1 MIKFDFMKLQDLK
14 NLKAEELDKLFI
26 EGISPSQDELEGFF
40 AGISLPQTTK
50 TFLPRAFEKFAIFV
64 GDKIWKGK
72 VFMKIDSE
80 LRGANILTDFK
91 IPVFPFRVEQSNSFL
106 DGKPCLILNYRI
118 FPNPFPV
125 VFIRDELRKIGEKL
139 YLGVM
144 FFYPVFLRIPSIYFG
159 LERE

>member
-1 MIKFDFMKLQDLK
+1 MNLQDLK
-14 NLKAEELDKLFI
+14 NLKSEELDKLFI
-26 EGISPSQDELEGFF
+26 EGVAPAQDELQGFF
-40 AGISLPQTTK
+40 AGIALPQTTK

-80 LRGANILTDFK
+80 IRGANILTDFK
-91 IPVFPFRVEQSNSFL
+91 IPAFPFKVEESISFL
-106 DGKPCLILNYRI
+106 DGKPCFVLNYRV

-125 VFIRDELRKIGEKL
+125 IFIRDEVRKIGERL

-144 FFYPVFLRIPSIYFG
+144 FFYPVVLKIPSIYFG
-159 LERE
+159 LEKI

>member
-1 MIKFDFMKLQDLK
+1 MKLQDLK
-14 NLKAEELDKLFI
+14 NLKSEELDKLFI
-26 EGISPSQDELEGFF
+26 EGVVPVQDELQGFF
-40 AGISLPQTTK
+40 AGIALPQTTK
-50 TFLPRAFEKFAIFV
+50 AFLPRTFEKFAIFV

-80 LRGANILTDFK
+80 IRGANILTDFK
-91 IPVFPFRVEQSNSFL
+91 IPAFPFKVEESISFL
-106 DGKPCLILNYRI
+106 DGKSCFVLNYRV

-144 FFYPVFLRIPSIYFG
+144 FFYPMVLKVPSIYFG
-159 LERE
+159 LEKT

>member
-1 MIKFDFMKLQDLK
+1 MKLQDLK
-14 NLKAEELDKLFI
+14 NLKSEELDKLFI
-26 EGISPSQDELEGFF
+26 EGVAPPQDELQGFF
-40 AGISLPQTTK
+40 AGIALPQTTK

-80 LRGANILTDFK
+80 IRGANILTDFK
-91 IPVFPFRVEQSNSFL
+91 IPAFPFKVEESISFL
-106 DGKPCLILNYRI
+106 DGKPCFVLNYRV

-125 VFIRDELRKIGEKL
+125 VFIRDEVRKIGERL

-144 FFYPVFLRIPSIYFG
+144 FFYPVVLKIPSIYFG
-159 LERE
+159 LEKT

>member
-1 MIKFDFMKLQDLK
+1 MKLQDLK
-14 NLKAEELDKLFI
+14 NLKSEELDKLFI
-26 EGISPSQDELEGFF
+26 EGVFPSQDELQGFF
-40 AGISLPQTTK
+40 AGIALPQTTK

-80 LRGANILTDFK
+80 IRGANILTEFK
-91 IPVFPFRVEQSNSFL
+91 IPAFPFKVEESISFL
-106 DGKPCLILNYRI
+106 DGKPCFVLNYRV

-125 VFIRDELRKIGEKL
+125 IFIRDELRKIGERL

-144 FFYPVFLRIPSIYFG
+144 FFYPMVLKVPSIYFG
-159 LERE
+159 LEKT

>member
-1 MIKFDFMKLQDLK
+1 MKLQDLK
-14 NLKAEELDKLFI
+14 NLKSEELDKLFI
-26 EGISPSQDELEGFF
+26 EGVAPAQDELQGFF
-40 AGISLPQTTK
+40 AGIALPQTTK
-50 TFLPRAFEKFAIFV
+50 TFLPRSFEKFAIFV

-80 LRGANILTDFK
+80 IRGANILTDFK
-91 IPVFPFRVEQSNSFL
+91 IPAFPFKVEESISFL
-106 DGKPCLILNYRI
+106 DGKPCFVLNYRI

-144 FFYPVFLRIPSIYFG
+144 FFYPVVLKVPSIYFG
-159 LERE
+159 LEKI